1 MKIPQSFLPIRH
13 KFEGRKMKQQK
24 GLSLIELMISITL
37 GLMLM
42 LGVLN
47 VFLGSKGAFVSQQA
61 ISRIQ
66 ETGRFAIDYMNKE
79 IRMAGFLGCASN
91 VDDSKIITTLGTP
104 TTFRWD
110 YKTIIK
116 GYTDEDE
123 TDLGLTDL
131 VEGTDVLEVVS
142 ASGNQV
148 LVTADTSTTSITT
161 SLSVTT
167 ASACPSNGTMYD
179 GLCAGDILVASN
191 CQQAQIFQATAL
203 GGATNL
209 TIEHGAGATPGNA
222 ITTWDDKLFG
232 EGAEV
237 IKMRKMLFYIK
248 DNAAGVPSLWLWD
261 NGVVSELVEG
271 VEDMAIQYGID
282 TDNDEIP
289 DGYEAAGDVSAA
301 EWADV
306 KSVHLE
312 LLVRTPEDRVLTE
325 PQVYSFP
332 LGSAAVTAADRV
344 MRQVFVSTVA
354 VRSRLN

>member
-1 MKIPQSFLPIRH
+1 
-13 KFEGRKMKQQK
+13 MKQQK

-66 ETGRFAIDYMNKE
+66 ESGRFAIDYMNKE

-104 TTFRWD
+104 TAFRWD

-123 TDLGLTDL
+123 ADLGLTD
-131 VEGTDVLEVVS
+131 VVAGTDILEVVS
-142 ASGNQV
+142 ASGSQV
-148 LVTADTSTTSITT
+148 VVTADTATDSILA
-161 SLSVTT
+161 SLAVVT
-167 ASACPSNGTMYD
+167 AEGCPGELTMYD
-179 GLCAGDILVASN
+179 GLCVGDILVASN
-191 CQQAQIFQATAL
+191 CQQAQIFQATDL
-203 GGATNL
+203 SGAADL
-209 TIEHGAGATPGNA
+209 TIKHDAGATPGNA
-222 ITTWDDKLFG
+222 TTAWADKLFG
-232 EGAEV
+232 VGSEV
-237 IKMRKMLFYIK
+237 IKMRKLLFYIR
-248 DNAAGVPSLWLWD
+248 DNAGGVPGLWLWD
-261 NGVVSELVEG
+261 NGVNTELVEG
-271 VEDMAIQYGID
+271 VDDMAIQYGID
-282 TDNDEIP
+282 TNNDDVPNEYQ
-289 DGYEAAGDVSAA
+289 DAGAVAA
-301 EWADV
+301 ADWVNV

-312 LLVRTPEDRVLTE
+312 LLVRTPEDSVLAE

-332 LGSAAVTAADRV
+332 LGSPKITAADRA
-344 MRQVFVSTVA
+344 MRQVFVTTVA

>member
-1 MKIPQSFLPIRH
+1 MKGL
-13 KFEGRKMKQQK
+13 KMNKQN

-66 ETGRFAIDYMNKE
+66 ESGRFAIDYMNKE

-91 VDDSKIITTLGTP
+91 VEDSKIITTLGSP
-104 TTFRWD
+104 TTFRWN
-110 YKTIIK
+110 YKTIVK
-116 GYTDEDE
+116 GYTNADED
-123 TDLGLTDL
+123 DLGLDDL
-131 VEGTDVLEVVS
+131 VEDTDVLEVVS
-142 ASGNQV
+142 ASGSQA
-148 LVTADTSTTSITT
+148 LVTVDTTADTLT
-161 SLSVTT
+161 TT
-167 ASACPSNGTMYD
+167 ASVCASG

-191 CQQAQIFQATAL
+191 CQTAQIFQATSVS
-203 GGATNL
+203 GATDL
-209 TIEHGAGATPGNA
+209 TINHASGATPGNT
-222 ITTWDDKLFG
+222 ITSWTGIFG

-237 IKMRKMLFYIK
+237 IKMRKLLFYIK
-248 DNAAGVPSLWLWD
+248 NNAANVPSLWLWE
-261 NGVVSELVEG
+261 NGTSTELVEG

-282 TDNDEIP
+282 TNNNEVPDE
-289 DGYEAAGDVSAA
+289 YKEAGDVADDL
-301 EWADV
+301 EWSQV

-312 LLVRTPEDRVLTE
+312 LLVRTPEDRVLSE

-332 LGSAAVTAADRV
+332 LGEEKETAEDGA
-344 MRQVFVSTVA
+344 MRQVFVTTVA